1 MKLHFLETEWSDI
14 ILLQDNKH
22 FALIDTGFDGQ
33 YQQILDYLHK
43 LGAKKL
49 DFILITHFHRDHYGS
64 LPMLVSNFPV
74 DTVYLKEYSG
84 LDSTTSYGT
93 PADDAYRAAEMQK
106 YNDYC
111 KLIAEKSTLVHVE
124 TISSI
129 PFGAA
134 SLKLYNNE
142 NVIRRVYEDDNY
154 PDTYHKMFLTENLNS
169 LVVYMV
175 VDHVKIL
182 LCGDL
187 LDYPASH
194 PAVNYAGNRIAKQI
208 STDIDIYK
216 VPHHGTVNTGIHE
229 TLAIYRPRIAVI
241 TNTEDYITNSSDVL
255 FNLKTVNPRVK
266 VHITRKGT
274 VVLNTK
280 ELY

>member
-14 ILLQDNKH
+14 ILLQDGKH
-22 FALIDTGFDGQ
+22 FALVDTGFDEQ
-33 YQQILDYLHK
+33 YQQIRDYLQN
-43 LGAKKL
+43 LGVKKL

-64 LPMLVSNFPV
+64 LPMLVANFPI
-74 DTVYLKEYSG
+74 DTVYIKEYSG
-84 LDSTTSYGT
+84 LDSTTSSGT

-111 KLIAEKSTLVHVE
+111 KLIEEKSSLVHVE

-129 PFGAA
+129 PFGHTT
-134 SLKLYNNE
+134 LQLYNNQ
-142 NVIRRVYEDDNY
+142 NVLRRVYEDDNY
-154 PDTYHKMFLTENLNS
+154 PETYHKMFLSENLNS
-169 LVVYMV
+169 LVVYMIA
-175 VDHVKIL
+175 DGVKIL
-182 LCGDL
+182 LGGDL

-194 PAVNYAGNRIAKQI
+194 PAANYACNRIAKQI
-208 STDIDIYK
+208 ATGIDIYK

-229 TLAIYRPRIAVI
+229 TLAIYHPRIAVI

-255 FNLKTVNPRVK
+255 FNLKTVNPLIN
-266 VHITRKGT
+266 VHIVRKGT

-280 ELY
+280 DLY